1 MKKKIT
7 VALCLICA
15 IVCGVIVSGV
25 TSRAS
30 SANISISTDSQT
42 VKKEQ
47 EFSVKVTVSSD
58 AAMQNIDT
66 MLGYD
71 PQVLEYV
78 KSDSSAVAGASGM
91 IHIMEEFLDPVTS
104 VTYTLTFKALEL
116 GSSSL
121 SVSDTYISE
130 AETFNIVPV
139 SSDSVNVEVITNKQE
154 SSETRLS
161 ELLIAPG
168 EMNEE
173 FNPDVY
179 EYTVEAAYEDENVAI
194 SAIPMDEN
202 SVVTMEKSDTL
213 SFGENKVI
221 ITVTA
226 PSGNTSTYTVTVNR
240 PAVPE
245 ETMETGESDTTET
258 SESDTM
264 ETSES
269 GTTGTSESDTMETES
284 GEAQSME
291 AQVNE
296 SEAVLESQVPGEA
309 ETESQSGAQQSSEA
323 DAYNGAQAY
332 NAVDEN
338 GNVIVP
344 DTESGNTAPAALQTQ
359 E

>member
-173 FNPDVY
+173 FDPDVY

-226 PSGNTSTYTVTVNR
+226 PSGNTSTYTVTINR
-240 PAVPE
+240 LAVPE
-245 ETMETGESDTTET
+245 ETEETG
-258 SESDTM
+258 ESDTM

-269 GTTGTSESDTMETES
+269 DTTETSESDTMETES

-291 AQVNE
+291 TQVNE
-296 SEAVLESQVPGEA
+296 SETVLESQVPGEA
-309 ETESQSGAQQSSEA
+309 ETESQSSAQQSAET
-323 DAYNGAQAY
+323 DVYNGAQAY
-332 NAVDEN
+332 SAVGEN
-338 GNVIVP
+338 GKVIVP
-344 DTESGNTAPAALQTQ
+344 DTESGNAAASALADTG
-359 E
+359 ENYEP